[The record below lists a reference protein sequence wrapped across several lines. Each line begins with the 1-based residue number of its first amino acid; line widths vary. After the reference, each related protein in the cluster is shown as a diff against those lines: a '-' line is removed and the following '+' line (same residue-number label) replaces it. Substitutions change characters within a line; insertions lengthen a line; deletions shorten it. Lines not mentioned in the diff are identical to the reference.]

1 MDPKPIRKLEIEE
14 IYSSLNGAIFM
25 QSGRDYVPAWMTIT
39 GWSVAVSV
47 NNKMRGIS
55 LKIQWC
61 DSRGSLI
68 RNEGIEI
75 KPLSMPTYWNEEH
88 WGSGLEGLL
97 KMTISEEARLWGDTV
112 ANQIA
117 LGASWQSVPVHPT
130 P

>member
-1 MDPKPIRKLEIEE
+1 MDPKPLRKLEIEE

-25 QSGRDYVPAWMTIT
+25 QRGRDYVPAWMTIT

-47 NNKMRGIS
+47 NGKLRGIS
-55 LKIQWC
+55 LKIQWF

-75 KPLSMPTYWNEEH
+75 KPLSMPTYWSEEH

-97 KMTISEEARLWGDTV
+97 KMTIPEEARLWENTV

-117 LGASWQSVPVHPT
+117 LGASWQSLRS
-130 P
+130 